1 MPSKDS
7 FHCWPYTCTME
18 VKEWMDPDFWN
29 ERTKDLRNKEKWH
42 KRQNV
47 SNLKVGVTCRF
58 GFLYLFSLIL
68 VSNDFQSTRVTL
80 FPCVPKLTKSQNS
93 SFWIFN
99 VTKRPKMV
107 NFLIHN
113 KYFSNI
119 QWFIL
124 FIFLQTLNKTFLYC
138 VKTSAM
144 FASTDDV
151 VLNKHFNV
159 LISHT
164 QIVFLIALIC
174 ECAKSM
180 HLIVKEE
187 INKIPLQN

>member
-1 MPSKDS
+1 
-7 FHCWPYTCTME
+7 
-18 VKEWMDPDFWN
+18 
-29 ERTKDLRNKEKWH
+29 
-42 KRQNV
+42 
-47 SNLKVGVTCRF
+47 
-58 GFLYLFSLIL
+58 
-68 VSNDFQSTRVTL
+68 
-80 FPCVPKLTKSQNS
+80 
-93 SFWIFN
+93 
-99 VTKRPKMV
+99 MV

-113 KYFSNI
+113 KYFSDI

-124 FIFLQTLNKTFLYC
+124 FIFLQTLNKTFLYF

>member
-1 MPSKDS
+1 M
-7 FHCWPYTCTME
+7 
-18 VKEWMDPDFWN
+18 
-29 ERTKDLRNKEKWH
+29 
-42 KRQNV
+42 
-47 SNLKVGVTCRF
+47 
-58 GFLYLFSLIL
+58 
-68 VSNDFQSTRVTL
+68 
-80 FPCVPKLTKSQNS
+80 
-93 SFWIFN
+93 
-99 VTKRPKMV
+99 

-113 KYFSNI
+113 KYFQTYNG
-119 QWFIL
+119 L
-124 FIFLQTLNKTFLYC
+124 FYLFFLQTLNKTFLYC

-151 VLNKHFNV
+151 VLNEHFNV

>member
-47 SNLKVGVTCRF
+47 SNLTKVGVSCRF
-58 GFLYLFSLIL
+58 GFLFLFSLIL

-80 FPCVPKLTKSQNS
+80 FPCVPKLSKSQNS
-93 SFWIFN
+93 SFWIFD
-99 VTKRPKMV
+99 VIKRPKRM
-107 NFLIHN
+107 NFLIYN

-124 FIFLQTLNKTFLYC
+124 FIFFTNFEQAIFILC
-138 VKTSAM
+138 
-144 FASTDDV
+144 
-151 VLNKHFNV
+151 
-159 LISHT
+159 
-164 QIVFLIALIC
+164 
-174 ECAKSM
+174 
-180 HLIVKEE
+180 
-187 INKIPLQN
+187 

>member
-1 MPSKDS
+1 
-7 FHCWPYTCTME
+7 
-18 VKEWMDPDFWN
+18 
-29 ERTKDLRNKEKWH
+29 
-42 KRQNV
+42 
-47 SNLKVGVTCRF
+47 
-58 GFLYLFSLIL
+58 
-68 VSNDFQSTRVTL
+68 
-80 FPCVPKLTKSQNS
+80 
-93 SFWIFN
+93 
-99 VTKRPKMV
+99 MV

-138 VKTSAM
+138 VETSAM

-187 INKIPLQN
+187 INKIPLQNLTYFCSLRLKFHKYPRGKTHSNTIY